1 VRHRAFLTGMDR
13 EQPEHEEHEGF
24 MKIHEAGNGNGN

>member
-1 VRHRAFLTGMDR
+1 MHASVTGTDR

-24 MKIHEAGNGNGN
+24 MKIHEAGNVNGN